1 MVVSTIQEAVENG
14 AFKHS
19 KITTKKI
26 DTGSLVFV
34 NFLFEMLGK
43 VSRPLFEGPELYFP
57 RGAKLNEHNK
67 WTGLGVHSREIEECM
82 NMAETEEHS
91 RKVGWCRKSL
101 VNLEMDIGNATASPK
116 DGDVEVHVSPDSD
129 AVSFVL
135 HEGESVKVD
144 GKQKIGKTEYVK
156 LVTEGTKGYIQC
168 LQHMQAEVLFE
179 KKDELNLQAETV
191 EDVQKMFKHPI
202 YWPINKETKKL
213 DDSRDP
219 SEFPQFMFYKDST
232 QENYAEITM
241 AGSSERLSPS
251 DLENVSFKGIPI
263 YDYSRV
269 FVKAGDR
276 KIMGQVKIRAF
287 VITHLEEFKRPSIQ
301 ENTLARVNAQVSQ
314 EQQAKNLEILR
325 KARQASPQAEE
336 TAEAGSKE
344 STSSGGDDDLD
355 AIMNGSVSESVE
367 IGLGDDLPEVP
378 GL

>member
-1 MVVSTIQEAVENG
+1 
-14 AFKHS
+14 
-19 KITTKKI
+19 
-26 DTGSLVFV
+26 
-34 NFLFEMLGK
+34 
-43 VSRPLFEGPELYFP
+43 
-57 RGAKLNEHNK
+57 
-67 WTGLGVHSREIEECM
+67 
-82 NMAETEEHS
+82 
-91 RKVGWCRKSL
+91 
-101 VNLEMDIGNATASPK
+101 
-116 DGDVEVHVSPDSD
+116 
-129 AVSFVL
+129 
-135 HEGESVKVD
+135 
-144 GKQKIGKTEYVK
+144 
-156 LVTEGTKGYIQC
+156 
-168 LQHMQAEVLFE
+168 
-179 KKDELNLQAETV
+179 
-191 EDVQKMFKHPI
+191 
-202 YWPINKETKKL
+202 
-213 DDSRDP
+213 
-219 SEFPQFMFYKDST
+219 
-232 QENYAEITM
+232 M

>member
-1 MVVSTIQEAVENG
+1 MPVISIQDASQNG
-14 AFKHS
+14 EFKFQ
-19 KITTKKI
+19 KITSKKI
-26 DTGSLVFV
+26 ETGNLVFV
-34 NFLFEMLGK
+34 NFLFEHHG
-43 VSRPLFEGPELYFP
+43 SIFRPLLEGPELYFP

-116 DGDVEVHVSPDSD
+116 DGNIEINISPDSD
-129 AVSFVL
+129 SVSFVL
-135 HEGESVKVD
+135 REGESVKVD

-156 LVTEGTKGYIQC
+156 LVTEGTKGYIQR

-202 YWPINKETKKL
+202 YWPVNKETKKL

-219 SEFPQFMFYKDST
+219 SEFPQFMFYKDTT

-241 AGSSERLSPS
+241 AGSNERLTPS

-287 VITHLEEFKRPSIQ
+287 VITHLEEFKRQSIQ
-301 ENTLARVNAQVSQ
+301 GDTLARVNAQISQ
-314 EQQAKNLEILR
+314 EQQSKNLEILR
-325 KARQASPQAEE
+325 KARQASPKSEE
-336 TAEAGSKE
+336 TADSGSKGE
-344 STSSGGDDDLD
+344 TSGGDDDLD
-355 AIMNGSVSESVE
+355 AIMSGSVTENVE
-367 IGLGDDLPEVP
+367 INLEELEIP